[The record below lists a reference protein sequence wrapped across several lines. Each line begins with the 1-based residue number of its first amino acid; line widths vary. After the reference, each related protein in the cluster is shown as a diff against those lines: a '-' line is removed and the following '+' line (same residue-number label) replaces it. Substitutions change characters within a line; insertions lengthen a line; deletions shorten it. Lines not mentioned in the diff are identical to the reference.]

1 MAEEE
6 EYTVEKILDKRTRG
20 GKTEYLIK
28 WEGYPDSE
36 NTWEPDENLDCPEII
51 SAFEEKLKAKKDDKK
66 RKKDAESP
74 AQKKKSKIVE
84 EEDDKPKGFDRGL
97 QPERIIGATDTS
109 GELMFLMK
117 WKNSDEADLVP
128 SRQANVKCPQ
138 VVIAFYEERLT
149 WHSTA
154 EDKDWLHIAFDVTQ
168 RQKIFLETLS
178 ISNLAYFPALSLLTS
193 IFVREMFRSYI
204 HSCSIYHGQSEPF

>member
-1 MAEEE
+1 MGEAYNRVVSICLKNLRETLTMAEEE

-51 SAFEEKLKAKKDDKK
+51 SAFEDKLKAKKNDKK
-66 RKKDAESP
+66 RKKDTESP

-84 EEDDKPKGFDRGL
+84 EEDGKPKGFDRGL

-154 EDKDWLHIAFDVTQ
+154 EDKD
-168 RQKIFLETLS
+168 
-178 ISNLAYFPALSLLTS
+178 
-193 IFVREMFRSYI
+193 
-204 HSCSIYHGQSEPF
+204 